1 MRLRT
6 ASPTFA
12 CPFACILFLRTSM
25 MLMTFEAPRFYQS
38 QLQPVV
44 ALARPRRLFF
54 MSTAAGLLPGPWFY
68 GPWYRRR
75 ALPVA
80 TFAGRGQKL
89 GWFLII
95 SGVLQ
100 AIGLIGAREVP
111 YFWLAL
117 ISAVLAI
124 VIGLLL
130 LRHTDAGLL
139 FFSVLFIVYFMLEGI
154 VKTIFALS
162 IRPFPNWG
170 WVLASG
176 LVGIALSLYLW
187 SNLSTVSEWMLGV
200 LLGVLLVVEG
210 AALTSLAWHI
220 RREI

>member
-1 MRLRT
+1 VSAFGATHSVRERSLGGGAALAGCAALISPWT
-6 ASPTFA
+6 ASA
-12 CPFACILFLRTSM
+12 AI
-25 MLMTFEAPRFYQS
+25 
-38 QLQPVV
+38 V
-44 ALARPRRLFF
+44 RL
-54 MSTAAGLLPGPWFY
+54 
-68 GPWYRRR
+68 
-75 ALPVA
+75 
-80 TFAGRGQKL
+80 L

-100 AIGLIGAREVP
+100 GIGLIGTRQVP
-111 YFWLAL
+111 YFWLEL

-139 FFSVLFIVYFMLEGI
+139 FFSVLLIVYFMIEGI
-154 VKTIFALS
+154 VKTIFALT

-176 LVGIALSLYLW
+176 LIGIALALYLW
-187 SNLSTVSEWMLGV
+187 GNLSTVSEWMLGF
-200 LLGVLLVVEG
+200 LFGILLVVEG
-210 AALTSLAWHI
+210 AALASLAWRV

>member
-1 MRLRT
+1 MATSLDAAAAAMRDAMRETVRRYSLWYLVQGILMVVIGVLALISPWT
-6 ASPTFA
+6 ASA
-12 CPFACILFLRTSM
+12 AI
-25 MLMTFEAPRFYQS
+25 
-38 QLQPVV
+38 V
-44 ALARPRRLFF
+44 RL
-54 MSTAAGLLPGPWFY
+54 
-68 GPWYRRR
+68 
-75 ALPVA
+75 
-80 TFAGRGQKL
+80 L

-100 AIGLIGAREVP
+100 GIGLIGAREVP
-111 YFWLAL
+111 YFWLEL

-139 FFSVLFIVYFMLEGI
+139 FLSLLFVVYFMIEGI
-154 VKTIFALS
+154 VKTIFAFT

-176 LVGIALSLYLW
+176 LVGVALSLYLW
-187 SNLSTVSEWMLGV
+187 ANLSTASEW
-200 LLGVLLVVEG
+200 LLGLLFGILLVVEG
-210 AALTSLAWHI
+210 AALTSLAWRI

>member
-1 MRLRT
+1 MATSLDAAAAAMRDAIRDTVRRYSLWYLVQGILMVVIGVLALIYPWI
-6 ASPTFA
+6 AS
-12 CPFACILFLRTSM
+12 
-25 MLMTFEAPRFYQS
+25 
-38 QLQPVV
+38 V
-44 ALARPRRLFF
+44 AIVRL
-54 MSTAAGLLPGPWFY
+54 
-68 GPWYRRR
+68 
-75 ALPVA
+75 
-80 TFAGRGQKL
+80 L

-95 SGVLQ
+95 SGGVLQ

-111 YFWLAL
+111 YFWLEL

-139 FFSVLFIVYFMLEGI
+139 FFSVLFVVYFMIEGI
-154 VKTIFALS
+154 VKTIFALA

-176 LVGIALSLYLW
+176 LIGILLSLYLW
-187 SNLSTVSEWMLGV
+187 ANLSTVSEGMLGF
-200 LLGVLLVVEG
+200 LFGIMLVVEG
-210 AALTSLAWHI
+210 AALTSLAWRV